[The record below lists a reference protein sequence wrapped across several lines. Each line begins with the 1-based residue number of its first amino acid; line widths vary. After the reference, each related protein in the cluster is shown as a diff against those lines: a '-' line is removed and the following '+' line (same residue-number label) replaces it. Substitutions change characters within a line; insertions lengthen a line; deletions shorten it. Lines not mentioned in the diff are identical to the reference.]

1 MGLACTIIDGALFRP
16 GMAKPMSVTKAQFEQ
31 KGGEYVEKKKERKKP
46 KKGGESAADKAL
58 GWGGF
63 DDRADARRVTLVL
76 KGLFSP
82 EEARSTPGF
91 AAELEADVRQE
102 CSKIGP
108 VERLRVFGGNPEG
121 VVTGRFRTEAAAA
134 AAAGRMAGR
143 FFGGRQIEAD
153 LWDGVSNFYV
163 KPAKESEE
171 EQAARLE
178 RFARELE
185 EDQQDAEQRRRAQQ
199 EAAAQQGG
207 AL

>member
-1 MGLACTIIDGALFRP
+1 M
-16 GMAKPMSVTKAQFEQ
+16 
-31 KGGEYVEKKKERKKP
+31 
-46 KKGGESAADKAL
+46 
-58 GWGGF
+58 
-63 DDRADARRVTLVL
+63 
-76 KGLFSP
+76 
-82 EEARSTPGF
+82 
-91 AAELEADVRQE
+91 
-102 CSKIGP
+102 
-108 VERLRVFGGNPEG
+108 N
-121 VVTGRFRTEAAAA
+121 
-134 AAAGRMAGR
+134 GR